1 MYQYFITFLPLILS
15 YITTFI
21 FIKDYNYNNKWYNS
35 LYKPKETPPSW
46 VFGIVWPILYFLMG
60 VALNQINN
68 YDQCD
73 IFTKMC
79 PPLIYF
85 FIQLILN
92 NSWSIIF
99 FKLKNIK
106 LALFNIIALL
116 FFVMKTYSEFRKYSE
131 SISDY
136 LLPYVLWLC
145 YATFLNYKIL
155 VLNKNRNLKTS

>member
-1 MYQYFITFLPLILS
+1 MFH
-15 YITTFI
+15 
-21 FIKDYNYNNKWYNS
+21 
-35 LYKPKETPPSW
+35 
-46 VFGIVWPILYFLMG
+46 
-60 VALNQINN
+60 
-68 YDQCD
+68 
-73 IFTKMC
+73 
-79 PPLIYF
+79 
-85 FIQLILN
+85 
-92 NSWSIIF
+92 
-99 FKLKNIK
+99 KNIK